1 MTINRIAPVHI
12 NQRIIDKRIH
22 DKHCVLTS
30 IVGTLVAASG
40 GVTILAASS
49 SLLTTAGAVAI
60 AAGGVLSAIT
70 LIRHCFVTHRNTEIE
85 EKAKFQ
91 VAAILQQWKNEIPLE
106 ESRIHAKNRILNFL
120 KNKENTLNLS
130 TLKLS
135 SLPEIFHY
143 PCFHKLT
150 GTLDLSFNNFKTL
163 SETMHLT
170 RLTFL
175 DLYGNELETLPNMSG
190 MQELKI
196 LDLSFNNF
204 KTLSETMHLSKLTFL
219 NLSKNELETLP
230 NMSGMQELKILDL
243 SKNRLQILSDTIN
256 TLSKLT
262 FLNLFKNELETL
274 PNMSGMQGLKTLDLS
289 KNSFQIFPDTINS
302 LSKLTFLNLS
312 KNELETLP
320 DMSGMQEL
328 KILDLSKNRL
338 RIFPD
343 TINTLSKL
351 ISLNLSRNELET
363 LPNMS
368 GMQGLKTLDLS
379 KNSFQIFPDTINSL
393 SKLTFLNLSRNELET
408 LPNMSGMKELKTLNL
423 SKNKLRV
430 LSDTINSLSKLICLN
445 LFKNELETLPNM
457 SGMKELEVLD
467 LSNNKLITLP
477 YTIAAFPLLE
487 SLNLDNNSTLSGIP
501 MEILDLPRTCY
512 ISLEGCNF
520 SLDILAR
527 LRRIATNSA
536 YRGPSISYSIVDRT
550 RKKESSIEESLAT
563 LHRITEKN
571 SIELFHL
578 EKTEELRSWLHRLSD
593 IADFQKG
600 GYLQKALATKVLDY
614 LIQANDN
621 QEFHKVFY
629 TVIQDAATTCGD
641 RVTLS
646 ILHLGVAYRLA
657 KISLK
662 EMKELADFL
671 KGLWA
676 INILEDVAR
685 KKIPAL
691 PFFDEVEVYL
701 GYPIQLKEA
710 LNLPIDAQEM
720 LYFDCSAL
728 TSKDLQ
734 EAKTFVLSKQENQK
748 EYFDF
753 LINHDKWIE
762 ALASNHQEEYQNIL
776 DERIEA
782 AGLKNPNYVAIEQK
796 FKQQLEELTRRVLSK
811 L

>member
-150 GTLDLSFNNFKTL
+150 GTLDLSFNDFKTL
-163 SETMHLT
+163 SKTMHLT

-256 TLSKLT
+256 T
-262 FLNLFKNELETL
+262 
-274 PNMSGMQGLKTLDLS
+274 
-289 KNSFQIFPDTINS
+289 
-302 LSKLTFLNLS
+302 
-312 KNELETLP
+312 
-320 DMSGMQEL
+320 
-328 KILDLSKNRL
+328 
-338 RIFPD
+338 
-343 TINTLSKL
+343 
-351 ISLNLSRNELET
+351 
-363 LPNMS
+363 
-368 GMQGLKTLDLS
+368 
-379 KNSFQIFPDTINSL
+379 L